1 MLISTTGAVI
11 VTVNGDVTT
20 PTAGS
25 APISMVSSTG
35 THTVLV
41 NSDIAGDFGIFS
53 STDGARD
60 ITIAAGGSVD
70 GDTQA
75 AIHLEGSGTADITNA
90 GTVGSA
96 STDFA
101 VNASA
106 AGDTVLTNQSGG
118 VVNGFLTLS
127 AGADTFSNAGTW
139 NTQGTTDFGGGIDDF
154 ANDAGGVFSL
164 AGDTTLAN
172 LETFSNDGTIDLA
185 TFTLTGPAIAF
196 VNNGTIDTDGNA
208 AVAGFTTFDNDGTLD
223 LGPGTFTVI
232 AGVPFTNT
240 GTILADEGA
249 STITGQTSFANSG
262 TLDLSGWRDGRR
274 ADDRQ
279 RLRRLRALRTL
290 EIDFDGLTADRLVID
305 GAASGSTT
313 VDVFPAGDIAINPD
327 NVLVIDTNGTR
338 PRVRPRHDHVGLI
351 DLSLAQVGDR
361 VLPQLGAERRG
372 DRAGGDRRDGP
383 EPLVPVGPTSTATM
397 PRFAG
402 PISGSSGRAT
412 SASGSGVPQP

>member
-1 MLISTTGAVI
+1 
-11 VTVNGDVTT
+11 
-20 PTAGS
+20 
-25 APISMVSSTG
+25 MVSSTG

-208 AVAGFTTFDNDGTLD
+208 AVAGFTTFDNDGTID

-240 GTILADEGA
+240 GTIIADEGA

-262 TLDLSGWRDGRR
+262 TLDLSDG
-274 ADDRQ
+274 ATGDVLTIDSDF
-279 RLRRLRALRTL
+279 AGSGASTL

-305 GAASGSTT
+305 GAASGSTS
-313 VDVFPAGDIAINPD
+313 VDVFPAGDIAINID
-327 NVLVIDTNGTR
+327 GVLVVDTVSTTAGAFALGTT
-338 PRVRPRHDHVGLI
+338 DVGLI
-351 DLSLAQVGDR
+351 DLDLVQVGQDF
-361 VLPQLGAERRG
+361 
-372 DRAGGDRRDGP
+372 
-383 EPLVPVGPTSTATM
+383 S
-397 PRFAG
+397 
-402 PISGSSGRAT
+402 
-412 SASGSGVPQP
+412 